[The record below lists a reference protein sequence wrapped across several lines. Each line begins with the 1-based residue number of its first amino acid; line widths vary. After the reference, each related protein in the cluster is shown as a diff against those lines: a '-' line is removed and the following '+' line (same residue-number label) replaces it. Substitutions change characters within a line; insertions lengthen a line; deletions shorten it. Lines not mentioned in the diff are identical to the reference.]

1 MIDQSWLPENID
13 CRCDQQAQK
22 AGKACESH
30 FSLWCAGLGAFIF
43 PVMFFKND
51 DSSSQTGDGADAE
64 MSDKMPYEVV
74 EGNSDAHMIFLCD
87 HASNYVPLELAGLG
101 LNKHVFDRHIA
112 YDIGVAEL
120 TRGLAAHFG
129 APAVLSKFSRLLID
143 PNRGEDDPTLIMRLS
158 DGAAIPA
165 NSRLDEAA
173 GQDRLRQ
180 FYHPYHQAV
189 SRVIDQALSRD
200 TVPVLISIHSFTPA
214 WKGISRPWHSGI
226 LWDKD
231 PRFAQPLIAALKEP
245 QDITVGDNQP
255 YSGALRGDCLY
266 RHGTSRGLA
275 HGLVEVRQDL
285 IGDGGGVEEWR
296 KRLARAIEKAMTAKD
311 LHKII
316 HYGSYSD

>member
-1 MIDQSWLPENID
+1 
-13 CRCDQQAQK
+13 
-22 AGKACESH
+22 
-30 FSLWCAGLGAFIF
+30 
-43 PVMFFKND
+43 
-51 DSSSQTGDGADAE
+51 
-64 MSDKMPYEVV
+64 MPYELVA
-74 EGNSDAHMIFLCD
+74 GNSGVQLIFLCD
-87 HASNYVPLELAGLG
+87 HASNYVPCELAGLG
-101 LNKHVFDRHIA
+101 LNSHVFDRHIA

-158 DGAAIPA
+158 DGAVIPA
-165 NSRLDEAA
+165 NSRLDEVG
-173 GQDRLRQ
+173 GQGRLQQ

-189 SRVIDQALSRD
+189 SKVIDQALSCD

-214 WKGISRPWHSGI
+214 WKGISRPWHAGI

-231 PRFAQPLIAALKEP
+231 PRFARPLIAALEEP
-245 QDITVGDNQP
+245 EDITVGDNQP
-255 YSGALRGDCLY
+255 YSGVLRGDCLY

-285 IGDGGGVEEWR
+285 ICESAGVGEWC

>member
-1 MIDQSWLPENID
+1 MFYENDGSSPQISGGAD
-13 CRCDQQAQK
+13 TEMPDNMSYELV
-22 AGKACESH
+22 AGK
-30 FSLWCAGLGAFIF
+30 
-43 PVMFFKND
+43 
-51 DSSSQTGDGADAE
+51 
-64 MSDKMPYEVV
+64 
-74 EGNSDAHMIFLCD
+74 SDAQLIFLCD
-87 HASNYVPLELAGLG
+87 HASNYVPRELAGLG
-101 LNKHVFDRHIA
+101 LKARAFDRHIA

-158 DGAAIPA
+158 DGAVIPA
-165 NSRLDEAA
+165 NSHLDEAA
-173 GQDRLRQ
+173 GKDRLQ
-180 FYHPYHQAV
+180 KFYHPYHRAI

-214 WKGISRPWHSGI
+214 WKGISRPWHAGI

-245 QDITVGDNQP
+245 QDIIVGDNQP
-255 YSGALRGDCLY
+255 YSGSLKGDCLY

-285 IGDGGGVEEWR
+285 ISDGAGIEEWR
-296 KRLARAIEKAMTAKD
+296 KRLALAIKKAMTAKD

>member
-1 MIDQSWLPENID
+1 MFYENDGSCPQIS
-13 CRCDQQAQK
+13 
-22 AGKACESH
+22 G
-30 FSLWCAGLGAFIF
+30 
-43 PVMFFKND
+43 
-51 DSSSQTGDGADAE
+51 GADTE
-64 MSDKMPYEVV
+64 IPDNMSYELVA
-74 EGNSDAHMIFLCD
+74 GNSDAQLIFLCD
-87 HASNYVPLELAGLG
+87 HASNYVPRELAGLG
-101 LNKHVFDRHIA
+101 LNRSAFDRHIA

-158 DGAAIPA
+158 DGAVIPA
-165 NSRLDEAA
+165 NSHLDEAA
-173 GQDRLRQ
+173 GKDRLQ
-180 FYHPYHQAV
+180 KFYHPYHRAI

-214 WKGISRPWHSGI
+214 WKGISRPWHAGI

-255 YSGALRGDCLY
+255 YSGSLKGDCLY

-285 IGDGGGVEEWR
+285 ISDGAGIEEWR
-296 KRLARAIEKAMTAKD
+296 KRLALAIKKAMTAKD